1 MNTILSFS
9 QNFALLLALTYAY
22 GLIYARL
29 ERLSQRVQYLISGI
43 LFGTFTIISLIMTV
57 QVAPNVFF
65 DGRVIVLCIAGMFGG
80 VVPGM
85 IAALMASMFRL
96 LLGGPAA
103 LTGVA
108 SIVTATIIGI
118 LVRYYYA
125 RRAEKPGAFGLIV
138 AGLLLVVSGAFWTV
152 LVRDLGEELAQQI
165 IPFSAVLYPLGVL
178 LLGTL
183 LTIQQR
189 TVAIERAQ
197 REQERRFHAIFDS
210 AYQFVGLL
218 KPDGT
223 VLEANQT
230 FLDFGG
236 MKLSEVV
243 GVPFWETAWWT
254 ISPETQARLKD
265 AVRRAALGEFVRYEV
280 DVWGADK
287 RVATI
292 DFSLK
297 PIRDEAGQVTLL
309 IPEGRDISE
318 RRQLEKQALDLT
330 LERERSHLLK
340 KFISDVSHDLRTPLA
355 VIRLNLDLLQRTN
368 DPQKQQ
374 KRIEALVGQEQHLSR
389 LLTDMMAML
398 SLDDEDQTFN
408 FAPVDLNDL
417 AQDEVDALHN
427 KAQRKK
433 QTLTL
438 KRTAAPLRVQVDA
451 EEIPKALSRM
461 VTNALNYT
469 PEGGTITLNVK
480 TDGAYGL
487 LEICDTGIGISVDDL
502 PQIFQRFYRADA
514 ARSMD
519 GGGSG
524 LGLPI
529 ARRIVQLH
537 NGRIEVESAPGKGS
551 AFRVYLPL
559 STAEQITAA
568 AAERQ
573 ALAEAGVTDGDGSAP
588 AT

>member
-1 MNTILSFS
+1 MNTIVSFS
-9 QNFALLLALTYAY
+9 QNFALLLALTFVY

-29 ERLSQRVQYLISGI
+29 ERLSQRLQQVFSGV
-43 LFGTFTIISLIMTV
+43 LFGSFAIISMIMTV
-57 QVAPNVFF
+57 QVAPGVIF
-65 DGRVIVLCIAGMFGG
+65 DGRAIVLCIAGMFGG
-80 VVPGM
+80 VIPGA
-85 IAALMASMFRL
+85 IAVLMAAVYRL
-96 LLGGPAA
+96 LLGGAA
-103 LTGVA
+103 APTGVA
-108 SIVTATIIGI
+108 AIITSTLIGI
-118 LVRYYYA
+118 VVRYYYQT
-125 RRAEKPGAFGLIV
+125 RGEKPGTFGLIV
-138 AGLLLVVSGAFWTV
+138 AGLMLVVSSAFWTMV
-152 LVRDLGEELAQQI
+152 VRALDAALAQQI

-183 LTIQQR
+183 LTMQQR
-189 TVAIERAQ
+189 TRAIEKTQ
-197 REQERRFHAIFDS
+197 QEQERRFHAIFDS

-236 MKLSEVV
+236 MKLNDVI
-243 GVPFWETAWWT
+243 GVPFWDTAWWT
-254 ISPETQARLKD
+254 ITPETQAQLKD
-265 AVRRAALGEFVRYEV
+265 AVRRAAQGEFVRYEV
-280 DVWGADK
+280 DVWGAAHH
-287 RVATI
+287 VATI

-297 PIRDEAGQVTLL
+297 PIRDEAGQVALL

-318 RRQLEKQALDLT
+318 RKQLEKQTLDLT

-398 SLDDEDQTFN
+398 SLDDGEQAYTL
-408 FAPVDLNDL
+408 APVDLNEL
-417 AQDEVDALHN
+417 AQDEVDALQT
-427 KAQRKK
+427 KARRKK

-438 KRTAAPLRVQVDA
+438 NRAAAPLLVQVDA
-451 EEIPKALSRM
+451 EEMPKALSRL
-461 VTNALNYT
+461 VINALNYT
-469 PEGGTITLNVK
+469 PEGGTITLNVRQ
-480 TDGAYGL
+480 DDDAAL
-487 LEICDTGIGISVDDL
+487 LEIRDTGIGISSDDL

-514 ARSMD
+514 ARSLD
-519 GGGSG
+519 SGGSG

-529 ARRIVQLH
+529 ARRIVEIH
-537 NGRIEVESAPGKGS
+537 KGRIEVESSPGAGS
-551 AFRVYLPL
+551 TFRVVLPL
-559 STAEQITAA
+559 STADQIAA
-568 AAERQ
+568 GALR
-573 ALAEAGVTDGDGSAP
+573 ALADGDATAPTP